1 MCFLANKLSDLS
13 YRDVTQRTMICTW
26 LTELHLA
33 KLSGHAA
40 GSEEA
45 DAAMRDFE
53 AFLTE
58 CCASMHRDTVY
69 ALMLPQ
75 CIFVTFWPGMS

>member
-1 MCFLANKLSDLS
+1 MCFLANKLTDLS

-33 KLSGHAA
+33 KLSAHAT
-40 GSEEA
+40 GTDEA

-53 AFLTE
+53 SFLTD

-69 ALMLPQ
+69 EQPFPRVFL
-75 CIFVTFWPGMS
+75 